1 MQQST
6 PQQPQVL
13 MVGPAAANAAAAEDA
28 SGRRACDQCR
38 LRKIRCD
45 KDWPCSNCRTA
56 KRPCTS
62 TGAGQ
67 RPKEPRQ
74 RVLISSQYERK
85 IDQIESRLGSIETL
99 LRNLATS
106 GVPNDAT
113 SRIISTPQTGSS
125 GPTCESTAD
134 YESSEEDAAFGGD
147 SGLTVHTAFA
157 SEFLERAVKRT
168 SLRSANPKMEAALA
182 NLGQLVE
189 MQQSRPEHRP
199 RFPLQRAVPPGGVS
213 KLPLPPMALVVELLK
228 KNKASP
234 VTLFTIMC
242 DLVGV
247 TDITTLCRAVYFPT
261 EDVSDATFAVVSAL
275 LYNLFLEQHS
285 LCSDPDVREEYNR
298 HFQLCRANLE
308 TTLANLPMLLS
319 AKIDNVQALLLGS
332 LYAVD
337 VSRPTVAWHFASAG
351 AQLCLTGGFHRQD
364 SLAHDPPEIARIKRI
379 LFWHIYTLDKGLGLR
394 LGRASVIHECDIDI
408 PRVFEFD
415 LLDNSGADTVPTMW
429 VEISGLQSVIYEQLY
444 SPAALHCPQDELV
457 RRARGLAEQCRK
469 LGVRGDQARSNA
481 YSYIKQMNISDVVD
495 VFIRG
500 DEVQYYVTQ
509 TLIYRVIPAP
519 ERSVSRFC
527 DECLEAARRA
537 MSAHQDCARLID
549 LGSFVKTIY
558 VHWNLL
564 LTPFA
569 PFFVL
574 FCYVIETSSADDLKI
589 LKEFV
594 ASLALARDSSEAVE
608 KLYRL
613 CQVMYDVLTLYV
625 EAKSAQ
631 QQHQQDGGGGSNG
644 HGVVPIGDEFE
655 MYLSQLGLMPM
666 EDQTMTGA
674 AHDGSGGG
682 VHPNGQPT
690 AAGSQ
695 VPHNPQVAQIAD
707 WFVNNRN
714 MMGLLEEDLSHIES
728 YRWLQ
733 PGAAHLQQQQQQQ
746 QQPHQQPHQQAGQ
759 VPGPTSNS
767 VHGHHHTG
775 SM

>member
-1 MQQST
+1 MQQNT
-6 PQQPQVL
+6 PQQPQLL
-13 MVGPAAANAAAAEDA
+13 MVGPAAASAAAAEDG
-28 SGRRACDQCR
+28 SGRRAPSI
-38 LRKIRCD
+38 LRHSGLYHPVPDEPSEVVAMIGASSDSDLCIKIRCD
-45 KDWPCSNCRTA
+45 KDWPCANCRTA

-99 LRNLATS
+99 LKNLSVS
-106 GVPNDAT
+106 GVSSDIT

-134 YESSEEDAAFGGD
+134 FDSSEEDAAFGGD
-147 SGLTVHTAFA
+147 SGLTVQTAFA

-182 NLGQLVE
+182 NL
-189 MQQSRPEHRP
+189 
-199 RFPLQRAVPPGGVS
+199 AVPPGGVS

-242 DLVGV
+242 GLVGV
-247 TDITTLCRAVYFPT
+247 NDITTLCRAVYFPT

-285 LCSDPDVREEYNR
+285 LSSDPAVREEYNR

-364 SLAHDPPEIARIKRI
+364 SLAHDPPDVARTKRI

-415 LLDNSGADTVPTMW
+415 LLDAGGADTVPTMW

-444 SPAALHCPQDELV
+444 SPAALHCPQEELV
-457 RRARGLAEQCRK
+457 RRARALAEQCHE
-469 LGVRGDQARSNA
+469 LGLRGDRARSNA

-495 VFIRG
+495 VFFRG

-519 ERSVSRFC
+519 AGSVSRFC
-527 DECLEAARRA
+527 DECLEAARMA

-558 VHWNLL
+558 VHWSLL

-625 EAKSAQ
+625 EAKS
-631 QQHQQDGGGGSNG
+631 S
-644 HGVVPIGDEFE
+644 
-655 MYLSQLGLMPM
+655 
-666 EDQTMTGA
+666 
-674 AHDGSGGG
+674 
-682 VHPNGQPT
+682 
-690 AAGSQ
+690 
-695 VPHNPQVAQIAD
+695 
-707 WFVNNRN
+707 
-714 MMGLLEEDLSHIES
+714 
-728 YRWLQ
+728 
-733 PGAAHLQQQQQQQ
+733 QQQQDSSGGS
-746 QQPHQQPHQQAGQ
+746 HGG
-759 VPGPTSNS
+759 GPPLR
-767 VHGHHHTG
+767 
-775 SM
+775 

>member
-1 MQQST
+1 MLISRSSAIS
-6 PQQPQVL
+6 V
-13 MVGPAAANAAAAEDA
+13 VSA
-28 SGRRACDQCR
+28 
-38 LRKIRCD
+38 
-45 KDWPCSNCRTA
+45 RTA

-85 IDQIESRLGSIETL
+85 IDLIESRLGSIETL
-99 LRNLATS
+99 LRNLSTS
-106 GVPNDAT
+106 GVPSDA

-134 YESSEEDAAFGGD
+134 FDSSEEEAAFGGD

-168 SLRSANPKMEAALA
+168 SLRSTNPKMEAALA

-189 MQQSRPEHRP
+189 MQQSRSEHRP

-285 LCSDPDVREEYNR
+285 LSSDPTVREEYYR

-364 SLAHDPPEIARIKRI
+364 TLKHDPPEVARIKRI

-415 LLDNSGADTVPTMW
+415 LLDSGGADTVPTMW

-444 SPAALHCPQDELV
+444 SPAALHCPQAELV
-457 RRARGLAEQCRK
+457 QRARTLAEECRK
-469 LGVRGDQARSNA
+469 LGVRGDRARSNA

-558 VHWNLL
+558 VHW
-564 LTPFA
+564 
-569 PFFVL
+569 
-574 FCYVIETSSADDLKI
+574 
-589 LKEFV
+589 
-594 ASLALARDSSEAVE
+594 
-608 KLYRL
+608 
-613 CQVMYDVLTLYV
+613 
-625 EAKSAQ
+625 
-631 QQHQQDGGGGSNG
+631 
-644 HGVVPIGDEFE
+644 
-655 MYLSQLGLMPM
+655 
-666 EDQTMTGA
+666 
-674 AHDGSGGG
+674 
-682 VHPNGQPT
+682 
-690 AAGSQ
+690 
-695 VPHNPQVAQIAD
+695 
-707 WFVNNRN
+707 
-714 MMGLLEEDLSHIES
+714 
-728 YRWLQ
+728 
-733 PGAAHLQQQQQQQ
+733 
-746 QQPHQQPHQQAGQ
+746 
-759 VPGPTSNS
+759 
-767 VHGHHHTG
+767 
-775 SM
+775 

>member
-1 MQQST
+1 MQQHSPEQT
-6 PQQPQVL
+6 QVL
-13 MVGPAAANAAAAEDA
+13 MVSPAAASAAAEDG
-28 SGRRACDQCR
+28 SGRRA
-38 LRKIRCD
+38 IRCD

-85 IDQIESRLGSIETL
+85 IDQIDSRLGNIETL
-99 LRNLATS
+99 LKNLSTS
-106 GVPNDAT
+106 GIASNDTA
-113 SRIISTPQTGSS
+113 SRIIETPQTGSS

-134 YESSEEDAAFGGD
+134 FDSSEEEGAAFGGD

-168 SLRSANPKMEAALA
+168 ALRAGAHNPQMEAALA

-189 MQQSRPEHRP
+189 MQRSRPEHRP

-285 LCSDPDVREEYNR
+285 LSSDPAVREEYFR

-364 SLAHDPPEIARIKRI
+364 SLAHDPPETARIKRI

-415 LLDNSGADTVPTMW
+415 LLDSGGADTVPTMW
-429 VEISGLQSVIYEQLY
+429 VEMSGLQSVVYEQLY

-457 RRARGLAEQCRK
+457 RRARALAEECRK
-469 LGVRGDQARSNA
+469 LGVRGDRARSNA

-500 DEVQYYVTQ
+500 DEVQYYATQ

-549 LGSFVKTIY
+549 LGSFVKTTY
-558 VHWNLL
+558 VHWSLL

-574 FCYVIETSSADDLKI
+574 FCYVIETSSADDLNI

-594 ASLALARDSSEAVE
+594 MSLALARDSSEAVE

-625 EAKSAQ
+625 EAKSSQ
-631 QQHQQDGGGGSNG
+631 QQQESGAGGGGG
-644 HGVVPIGDEFE
+644 AGGAHGVVPIGDEFE

-674 AHDGSGGG
+674 PDG
-682 VHPNGQPT
+682 QQT
-690 AAGSQ
+690 AATAGGH

-733 PGAAHLQQQQQQQ
+733 PGAAHLQQHA
-746 QQPHQQPHQQAGQ
+746 QQPQQRAEQAG
-759 VPGPTSNS
+759 VTNHA

>member
-1 MQQST
+1 MQQNT
-6 PQQPQVL
+6 PEQPQGL
-13 MVGPAAANAAAAEDA
+13 MVGPAAANAAEDA
-28 SGRRACDQCR
+28 SGRRA
-38 LRKIRCD
+38 IRCD

-99 LRNLATS
+99 LRNLSTS
-106 GVPNDAT
+106 GGGAGTGGGGGGAASDAA

-134 YESSEEDAAFGGD
+134 FDSSEEDAAFGGD

-168 SLRSANPKMEAALA
+168 ALRSAHNPKMEAALA

-189 MQQSRPEHRP
+189 MQRSRPEHRP

-285 LCSDPDVREEYNR
+285 LSSDPDVREEYNR

-364 SLAHDPPEIARIKRI
+364 SLAHDPPETARIKRI
-379 LFWHIYTLDKGLGLR
+379 LFWHTYTLDKGLGLR

-415 LLDNSGADTVPTMW
+415 LLDSGGADTVPTMW
-429 VEISGLQSVIYEQLY
+429 VEISGLQSLIYEQLY

-457 RRARGLAEQCRK
+457 RRARALADECRR
-469 LGVRGDQARSNA
+469 LGVRGDRARSNA

-519 ERSVSRFC
+519 DRSVSRFC

-558 VHWNLL
+558 VHWNLM

-589 LKEFV
+589 LREFV

-625 EAKSAQ
+625 EAKSS
-631 QQHQQDGGGGSNG
+631 QQHQQENGGA

-655 MYLSQLGLMPM
+655 MYLSQLGLMPI
-666 EDQTMTGA
+666 EDQAMTGA
-674 AHDGSGGG
+674 HDGAGG
-682 VHPNGQPT
+682 QAAAAAAA
-690 AAGSQ
+690 AAGGS

-714 MMGLLEEDLSHIES
+714 MMGLLEEDLSHIDS

-733 PGAAHLQQQQQQQ
+733 SGAAHVQQ
-746 QQPHQQPHQQAGQ
+746 HQQPHQQHAGQ
-759 VPGPTSNS
+759 VGAASNP